1 MIKQQLLGTTTGTK
15 FTHLYAC
22 ISMDRVEIESLE
34 KEHLK
39 TCVWLR
45 CIDYIFFGWTH
56 RKDENCISF
65 LYGYIDFALILK
77 LVSAI
82 FYQIFIFS
90 TNGSP
95 LKTMKNVFYFI

>member
-1 MIKQQLLGTTTGTK
+1 MIKQQLLGTTTDTK
-15 FTHLYAC
+15 FTPLHAC
-22 ISMDRVEIESLE
+22 IFVDRVEIEFPE

-45 CIDYIFFGWTH
+45 YIDYIFFGLTH
-56 RKDENCISF
+56 REDENCISF
-65 LYGYIDFALILK
+65 LHGYIDFALILK
-77 LVSAI
+77 HVSAI

-90 TNGSP
+90 TNDSL